1 MNLLIA
7 NGPNLSLV
15 GRREPEVY
23 GAESLTDSLEQL
35 RSAYPKVEMDIL
47 FSNHEGELI
56 DAIHEHGFS
65 ADGIILNPGGF
76 THTSVALRDAVAA
89 VSTPVLEVHISNPL
103 AREPFRHVSLIS
115 PVALGTISGLG
126 IAGYRLAVDWYVHQA
141 NG

>member
-15 GRREPEVY
+15 GLREPGIY
-23 GAESLTDSLEQL
+23 GAQPLKELLQRWQSDFPGVTFHNVFTNQ
-35 RSAYPKVEMDIL
+35 
-47 FSNHEGELI
+47 EGELI
-56 DAIHEHGFS
+56 DALHQYGFS

-89 VSTPVLEVHISNPL
+89 ISSPVIEVHISNPH

-115 PVALGTISGLG
+115 PVVQGSISGLG
-126 IAGYRLAVDWYVHQA
+126 IDGYRLAMEWFVQR
-141 NG
+141 NRS